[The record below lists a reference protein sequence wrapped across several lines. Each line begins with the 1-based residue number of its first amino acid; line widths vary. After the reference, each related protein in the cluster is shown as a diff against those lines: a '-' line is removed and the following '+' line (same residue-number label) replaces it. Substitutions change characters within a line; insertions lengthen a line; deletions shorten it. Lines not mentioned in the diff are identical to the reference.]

1 MVIAVKNSGFSL
13 IELSVTLVIAG
24 LLAAGIT
31 SGMHLMQSA
40 KIDKM
45 VSEITGFNTAFQN
58 FRLKYNAWPGD
69 MPNAVTYWGTYAFP
83 ATPEGTVNGDGN
95 ERISGNL
102 TEALR
107 ATQQL
112 ALSGTI
118 TGHYT
123 GVTAGATDSWQVDV
137 NMPGTGYAES
147 GHYLFQYFTSVY
159 ATNGN
164 ALQLG
169 ATTSGNTDPYGAAL
183 KAADVFAV
191 DVKIDDGSTATAG
204 VASGA
209 STGNIYAARSTTYA
223 ATAGACTDNP
233 ISSASANYVLTDD
246 VVDCRLML
254 WLNKE

>member
-1 MVIAVKNSGFSL
+1 MKNSGFSL
-13 IELSVTLVIAG
+13 VELSVTLVIVG

-31 SGMHLMQSA
+31 GGMHLMQSA

-45 VSEITGFNTAFQN
+45 VSEITGYNKAVEN

-69 MPNAVTYWGTYAFP
+69 MPNAQTYWGLYAFP

-112 ALSGTI
+112 ALSNFI
-118 TGHYT
+118 IGHFT

-137 NMPGTGYAES
+137 NMPGTGFTKD

-159 ATNGN
+159 STNGN

-169 ATTSGNTDPYGAAL
+169 TTTTGNTDPYGESL
-183 KAADVFAV
+183 KPADVFAV

-204 VASGA
+204 SATGA

-223 ATAGACTDNP
+223 ASAGKCTDNP
-233 ISSASANYVLTDD
+233 ISSGSATYVLTDD
-246 VVDCRLML
+246 TVSCRLLL